1 MGSPKAVLLADLL
14 KESNAAARL
23 IDITEAPDGHWF
35 SLRVEIAGAVAKD
48 LVLPKSLVLGA
59 RTDPKALRTL
69 RNIMRVEVTMQR
81 SRDAIDRSREIL
93 AGIERD
99 SICPRCS
106 KLIPPGESERFKH
119 GEVFHI
125 RCEP

>member
-81 SRDAIDRSREIL
+81 SRDAIEPVP
-93 AGIERD
+93 RD
-99 SICPRCS
+99 SCRNRA
-106 KLIPPGESERFKH
+106 RFDLPALL
-119 GEVFHI
+119 EVDPA
-125 RCEP
+125 R

>member
-69 RNIMRVEVTMQR
+69 RNIMRVEVTTQR

-99 SICPRCS
+99 SICPRGS